1 MSHQHTFIPSTKH
14 EGYECCIECGT
25 YKSTKLLSPDEVYVK
40 KDYWGSDSGR
50 STWEQQISNMT
61 CTDECG
67 ISKVDRVLQF
77 VPKRGK
83 NILEIAASPGIMMQK
98 LLDRNFNVWGIEPR
112 EEYCKIL
119 KEQVPDANVVCG
131 YFPEV
136 TRDSQPNI
144 FSCIIGMDVWEHAP
158 DYEAFIKEVHRLL
171 IPRGIAILMS
181 PIIYEDG
188 FIRSGEFKA
197 DEHAH
202 IFTRRFLEP
211 YLKELFSEVEF
222 RRWIISHEIIICTK

>member
-1 MSHQHTFIPSTKH
+1 MHQHTFIPSIKH
-14 EGYECCIECGT
+14 EGYEVCIECGT
-25 YKSTKLLSPDEVYVK
+25 YHSTALLSPDEVYVK

-77 VPKRGK
+77 VPKRGR
-83 NILEIAASPGIMMQK
+83 NVLEIAASPGIMMQK
-98 LLDRNFNVWGIEPR
+98 LLERNFDVWGIEPR

-136 TRDSQPNI
+136 TENASSNM
-144 FSCIIGMDVWEHAP
+144 FACIIGMDIWEHSDTP
-158 DYEAFIKEVHRLL
+158 DAFIKEIHRLL
-171 IPRGIAILMS
+171 IPDGVAILMS

-188 FIRSGEFKA
+188 FIRPGEFKA
-197 DEHAH
+197 DEHAF
-202 IFTRRFLEP
+202 IFTKKFLEP
-211 YLKELFSEVEF
+211 YLSEIFSKVEF
-222 RRWIISHEIIICTK
+222 QRWIISHEIIILTK